1 MVLSQP
7 SPPDLVQ
14 RFRETVR
21 RSQRSQLRSGLV
33 SVPATVLIAAVL
45 GEFDAHQ
52 LAWIVGVVAVVA
64 AIAFPAAHTL
74 DRRYLRPVRKAIG
87 EPELYDA
94 GIAIHRA
101 KMLPWR
107 IFTLYVVLYFAG
119 SFCVTLTGNAL
130 AGLPLTKN
138 LVAIVI
144 AAFVGGCVD
153 GTLNFFSAEVLSANL
168 IALISEAHRKRAPV
182 SDQARGGIGRRV
194 IAALL
199 VVIGVTVVSMG
210 GASIHLLM
218 QIAAGTIKR
227 QDALHLGELYTA
239 CALAVAVMF
248 AALASSLLSKGIA
261 RPILHTVEL
270 MDRLRQGDLLRGREL
285 YSEPVFAHEAGL
297 LIAAFSEANAGLAR
311 LAAGGEQ
318 LAAGDL
324 NVEVPPTSERDVVAV
339 AFSKVVEAI
348 RMVVEDVA
356 TTVQL
361 LERSS
366 SALSKR
372 TEEFATDASANTRD
386 LEAAARSMLTLDAEV
401 ATVSRGAFEL
411 SAMAARSRETAER
424 LGVAAQTN
432 AAGLDELAQTAK
444 ATIDAANDVIELS
457 ASTGESA
464 NHANRAIV
472 QAQRTSKEAAE
483 VMQDLVNAIDSLRVS
498 SGQIG
503 SITEK
508 IDEIADQTNLLALNA
523 AIEAARAGEHGRG
536 FAVVA
541 DEIRKLADSSAQATK
556 EIAALIRSVQSETDR
571 AVDVTRRGTD
581 AVESGREKTAQ
592 VTTALGQIVENI
604 ASMRTRID
612 AVVFAQRE
620 QKSATDALIESTLA
634 VERLTSDNAQ
644 LAQSLADLA
653 KGLEDA
659 ARLGAGAVGE
669 TSRGVQSVVTRGERI
684 ALASADLE
692 ALTKSL
698 RAEAERIRSAVSG
711 FRSDR
716 ALSR

>member
-1 MVLSQP
+1 M
-7 SPPDLVQ
+7 
-14 RFRETVR
+14 R
-21 RSQRSQLRSGLV
+21 RSQKSQLRAGLV

-52 LAWIVGVVAVVA
+52 LAWIVAVVAVVA
-64 AIAFPAAHTL
+64 AIAFPVAHTL

-87 EPELYDA
+87 EPDLYDA
-94 GIAIHRA
+94 GEAIRRA
-101 KMLPWR
+101 RMLPWR

-119 SFCVTLTGNAL
+119 SICVMLVGNTL
-130 AGLPLTKN
+130 AGVPLSKN
-138 LVAIVI
+138 LVATLV
-144 AAFVGGCVD
+144 AAIVGGCVD

-182 SDQARGGIGRRV
+182 LDSARGGIGRRV

-210 GASIHLLM
+210 GASIHLLV
-218 QIAAGTIKR
+218 QISAGTIKP
-227 QDALHLGELYTA
+227 QDAVHLGEIYTG

-248 AALASSLLSKGIA
+248 AALASSLLSRGIA

-270 MDRLRQGDLLRGREL
+270 MDRLREGDLLRGREL

-318 LAAGDL
+318 LASGDL
-324 NVEVPPTSERDVVAV
+324 NVEVRPTSERDVVAV
-339 AFSKVVEAI
+339 AFSKVVDAI
-348 RMVVEDVA
+348 RSVVEDVA

-366 SALSKR
+366 SALSQR
-372 TEEFATDASANTRD
+372 TEEFATDASANARD
-386 LEAAARSMLTLDAEV
+386 LEVAARSMHTLDAEV
-401 ATVSRGAFEL
+401 ATVSRGAYEL

-424 LGVAAQTN
+424 LGAAAQTN
-432 AAGLDELAQTAK
+432 AAGLDQLAQTAT
-444 ATIDAANDVIELS
+444 ATIDAANDVIDLS
-457 ASTGESA
+457 ASTGASA
-464 NHANRAIV
+464 DQANKAIV
-472 QAQRTSKEAAE
+472 QAERTSEEAAN

-571 AVDVTRRGTD
+571 AVDVTQRGTD

-592 VTTALGQIVENI
+592 VTEALGHIIQNIV
-604 ASMRTRID
+604 SMRTRID
-612 AVVFAQRE
+612 AVVHAQRE

-659 ARLGAGAVGE
+659 ARLGAGAVGD
-669 TSRGVQSVVTRGERI
+669 TSRGVQSVVARGERI

-716 ALSR
+716 ALPKG

>member
-1 MVLSQP
+1 M
-7 SPPDLVQ
+7 
-14 RFRETVR
+14 R
-21 RSQRSQLRSGLV
+21 RSQKSQLRAGLV

-52 LAWIVGVVAVVA
+52 LAWIVAVVAVVA

-87 EPELYDA
+87 EPDLYDA
-94 GIAIHRA
+94 GEAIRRA
-101 KMLPWR
+101 RMLPWR

-119 SFCVTLTGNAL
+119 SICVMLVGNTL
-130 AGLPLTKN
+130 AGVPLSKN
-138 LVAIVI
+138 LVATLV
-144 AAFVGGCVD
+144 AAIVGGCVD

-182 SDQARGGIGRRV
+182 LDSARGGIGRRV

-210 GASIHLLM
+210 GASIHLLV
-218 QIAAGTIKR
+218 QISAGTIKP
-227 QDALHLGELYTA
+227 QDAVHLGEIYTG

-248 AALASSLLSKGIA
+248 AALASSLLSRGIA

-270 MDRLRQGDLLRGREL
+270 MDRLREGDLLRGREL

-318 LAAGDL
+318 LASGDL
-324 NVEVPPTSERDVVAV
+324 NVEVRPTSERDVVAV
-339 AFSKVVEAI
+339 AFSKVVDAI
-348 RMVVEDVA
+348 RSVVEDVA

-366 SALSKR
+366 SALSQR
-372 TEEFATDASANTRD
+372 TEEFATDASANARD
-386 LEAAARSMLTLDAEV
+386 LEVAARSMHTLDAEV
-401 ATVSRGAFEL
+401 ATVSRGAYEL

-424 LGVAAQTN
+424 LGAAAQTN
-432 AAGLDELAQTAK
+432 AAGLDQLAQTAT
-444 ATIDAANDVIELS
+444 ATIDAANDVIDLS
-457 ASTGESA
+457 ASTGASA
-464 NHANRAIV
+464 DQANKAIV
-472 QAQRTSKEAAE
+472 QAERTSEEAAN

-571 AVDVTRRGTD
+571 AVDVTQRGTD

-592 VTTALGQIVENI
+592 VTEALGHIIQNIV
-604 ASMRTRID
+604 SMRTRID
-612 AVVFAQRE
+612 AVVHAQRE

-659 ARLGAGAVGE
+659 ARLGAGAVGD
-669 TSRGVQSVVTRGERI
+669 TSRGVQSVVARGERI

-716 ALSR
+716 ALPKG